1 MKSACI
7 AGQRGFMSSEVIQ
20 PIEVYP
26 PASQENPVDVQAFC
40 VSEKHTIEHPIAP
53 YLRQLEV
60 ERTPPEKSWLGP
72 LWEKPQVSNR
82 RIRMLGYWMKTP
94 EKWATPNTC
103 MAYLEGIR
111 TGHKLDPELALGYLL
126 ALEIWALAQVKKEGW
141 RLREGGF
148 WEWLPVI
155 EDLIHKHLMQKPGG
169 PSQKTRERLS
179 DPLAAERKYK
189 YRYRPVNYGKKILAQ
204 LQRVY
209 QKDLSDQGKNNFIKR
224 EAARLN
230 DTQGAWE
237 RLLSV
242 CGMPTEYICYQD
254 VYAPKESK
262 KWNEKGT
269 QNEQWNEAW
278 LNWMMDPRRATPN
291 PEDGFD
297 LPNESIVKLLFD
309 ENKTLAEIAQG
320 LGVSVRTVLNLRKES
335 ASEKVQDMIEDWEM
349 LDQSRE
355 QTLSIWLYRRLNQI
369 QTEARRAAFH
379 AANPALRE

>member
-1 MKSACI
+1 
-7 AGQRGFMSSEVIQ
+7 MSSEVIQ
-20 PIEVYP
+20 PNEIYP
-26 PASQENPVDVQAFC
+26 PASQEKPVDVQAFC
-40 VSEKHTIEHPIAP
+40 VSEKHIIEHPIAP
-53 YLRQLEV
+53 YLQQLEV
-60 ERTPPEKSWLGP
+60 ERTPLAKSWLGP
-72 LWEKPQVSNR
+72 LWEKPQLSNR

-94 EKWATPNTC
+94 EKWATPNAC
-103 MAYLEGIR
+103 MNYLGLIR
-111 TGHKLDPELALGYLL
+111 WGKPLDPELALSYLL
-126 ALEIWALAQVKKEGW
+126 ALEIWALDQVKKEGW

-155 EDLIHKHLMQKPGG
+155 EEKIYKHLKQKPGG
-169 PSQKTRERLS
+169 RL
-179 DPLAAERKYK
+179 
-189 YRYRPVNYGKKILAQ
+189 NYGKKLLAQ

-209 QKDLSDQGKNNFIKR
+209 EKNQRELGKNNFIKR

-262 KWNEKGT
+262 KWNEKET

-369 QTEARRAAFH
+369 HTEARRAAFH
-379 AANPALRE
+379 AAEPALRD